1 MSGQCPDGQMLAIAF
16 PSIGIYVL
24 TDKIKLHTFYKQ
36 FLSILLM
43 LFSLQVGAQDLLRFE
58 VSAGNTDRT
67 DCPMSLSIDQIN
79 YNTDSLKLALF
90 EINGKVENA
99 VPFQLETASGAK
111 IWFIL
116 NGLTPKGTKRS
127 FVLRKV
133 LAPQSFQAGIEA
145 TKKDGALNL
154 SSGNKPILSYQIETV
169 NPPKGVSQLFK
180 RSAFLH
186 PVTSPG
192 GEVLT
197 RIQAPDHYHHY
208 GIWNPWTLTFIGKR
222 EVDFW
227 NLMKGEGTVRFAG
240 LISQVEG
247 PVYTGFKSLQEH
259 IDFGAVGG
267 DAVAMNELFDVRVW
281 NLNNQRYM
289 FDYASTLNTP
299 LDSGILLAAYRY
311 GGGIG
316 WRATEKWTKDN
327 SSVLTSEGKTR
338 KDADGSNAR
347 WCVVEGESATKEGRS
362 GILFLSYPTNRM
374 HPEPMRVWPMDA
386 NDGRGDMYFEF
397 CPIRNKD
404 WKIEKGNDYTLKYRL
419 VVFDGK
425 MTPEEA
431 ENYWQAFA
439 NPPAIYI
446 LK

>member
-1 MSGQCPDGQMLAIAF
+1 MPMWFKNNIMKIISIFIAVLLA
-16 PSIGIYVL
+16 
-24 TDKIKLHTFYKQ
+24 
-36 FLSILLM
+36 
-43 LFSLQVGAQDLLRFE
+43 VGVSAQDLLKFE
-58 VSAGNTDRT
+58 VSAGNTDRI
-67 DCPMSLSIDQIN
+67 DCPVSLSIDQLN

-90 EINGKVENA
+90 EVKGKTETA

-111 IWFIL
+111 LWFIL
-116 NGLTPKGTKRS
+116 NGQTLKNNKRT
-127 FVLRKV
+127 FILRKM
-133 LAPQSFQAGIEA
+133 LSPQMFKSGISA
-145 TKKDGALNL
+145 VQNNGALNL
-154 SSGNKPILSYQIETV
+154 FSGEKPILSYQIETV
-169 NPPKGVSQLFK
+169 NPPKGVSPLFK

-186 PVTSPG
+186 PVYSPG
-192 GEVLT
+192 GEMLT

-227 NLMKGEGTVRFAG
+227 NLYKGQGTVRFAG

-259 IDFGAVGG
+259 IDFGAVGA

-281 NLNNQRYM
+281 NINNQRYM
-289 FDYASTLNTP
+289 FDYVSTLNTP

-347 WCVVEGESATKEGRS
+347 WCIVDGESGTKEGSS
-362 GILFLSYPTNRM
+362 GILFLSFPANRM

-386 NDGRGDMYFEF
+386 NGGRGDMFFEF
-397 CPIRNKD
+397 CPIRHKD
-404 WKIEKGNDYTLKYRL
+404 WMIEKGNDYTLKYRL
-419 VVFDGK
+419 IIFDGK
-425 MTPEEA
+425 MTAEEA

-439 NPPAIYI
+439 NPPAITI

>member
-1 MSGQCPDGQMLAIAF
+1 MKFI
-16 PSIGIYVL
+16 
-24 TDKIKLHTFYKQ
+24 
-36 FLSILLM
+36 
-43 LFSLQVGAQDLLRFE
+43 FSLIAALFVLAANAQDLLKFE
-58 VSAGNTDRT
+58 VLAGNLDRS
-67 DCPMSLSIDQIN
+67 DCPVSLSIDQLN
-79 YNTDSLKLALF
+79 YNTDSLELALF
-90 EINGKVENA
+90 EVKGATETA
-99 VPFQLETASGAK
+99 VPFQLETVSGAK
-111 IWFIL
+111 VWFIL
-116 NGLTPKGTKRS
+116 SGQTLKNTKRT
-127 FVLRKV
+127 FIFRKTMS
-133 LAPQSFQAGIEA
+133 PQTFRSGISA
-145 TKKDGALNL
+145 IRKDGALNL
-154 SSGNKPILSYQIETV
+154 MSGEKPIFSYQIETV
-169 NPPKGVSQLFK
+169 NPPKGVSPFYK

-186 PVTSPG
+186 PVYSPG

-227 NLMKGEGTVRFAG
+227 NLAKGEGTVRFAG

-267 DAVAMNELFDVRVW
+267 DAVAMSELFDVRVW
-281 NLNNQRYM
+281 NLNNRRYL

-347 WCVVEGESATKEGRS
+347 WCVVEGESATREGRS
-362 GILFLSYPTNRM
+362 GILFLSYPANRM
-374 HPEPMRVWPMDA
+374 HPEPMRVWPLDA
-386 NDGRGDMYFEF
+386 NNGRGDMFFEF
-397 CPIRNKD
+397 CPIRHKA
-404 WKIEKGNDYTLKYRL
+404 WKIEKGSDYTLKYRL
-419 VVFDGK
+419 VIFDGE

-439 NPPAIYI
+439 NPPVITI

>member
-1 MSGQCPDGQMLAIAF
+1 MKMKVVTILIIGLLA
-16 PSIGIYVL
+16 
-24 TDKIKLHTFYKQ
+24 LHAE
-36 FLSILLM
+36 
-43 LFSLQVGAQDLLRFE
+43 AQDLLKFE

-67 DCPMSLSIDQIN
+67 DCPVSLSIDQIN

-90 EINGKVENA
+90 EVKEKSEIA
-99 VPFQLETASGAK
+99 VPFQIEIASGAK

-116 NGLTPKGTKRS
+116 NGQTLKNTKRS
-127 FVLRKV
+127 FVLRKS
-133 LAPQSFQAGIEA
+133 ANQQNIQSGIKMV
-145 TKKDGALNL
+145 KKDGGLNL

-169 NPPKGVSQLFK
+169 NPPKGVSPLFK

-227 NLMKGEGTVRFAG
+227 NLYKGQGTVRFVG

-247 PVYTGFKSLQEH
+247 PVYSGFKSLQEH
-259 IDFGAVGG
+259 VDFGSGG
-267 DAVAMNELFDVRVW
+267 GEVFVLKELFVVRVLTIA
-281 NLNNQRYM
+281 NHRYL
-289 FDYASTLNTP
+289 FDYESTLNTP

-316 WRATEKWTKDN
+316 FRATEKWTKDN
-327 SSVLTSEGKTR
+327 SSVLTSEGRTR

-347 WCVVEGESATKEGRS
+347 WCIIEGESASKEGRS
-362 GILFLSYPTNRM
+362 GILFLSYPANRM

-386 NDGRGDMYFEF
+386 NDGRGDMFFEF
-397 CPIRNKD
+397 CPIRHKD

-439 NPPAIYI
+439 NPPQIVI
-446 LK
+446 EPNSKKDKR

>member
-1 MSGQCPDGQMLAIAF
+1 MKIIF
-16 PSIGIYVL
+16 IFITVL
-24 TDKIKLHTFYKQ
+24 
-36 FLSILLM
+36 LSLGV
-43 LFSLQVGAQDLLRFE
+43 SAQDLLKFE
-58 VSAGNTDRT
+58 VSAGNTNRT
-67 DCPMSLSIDQIN
+67 DCPVSLQIDQLN

-90 EINGKVENA
+90 EINGKTESA
-99 VPFQLETASGAK
+99 IPFQLETASGAK
-111 IWFIL
+111 VWFIL
-116 NGLTPKGTKRS
+116 SGQTLKNTKRT
-127 FVLRKV
+127 FVFRKT
-133 LAPQSFQAGIEA
+133 LNPQIFKTGISA
-145 TKKDGALNL
+145 VKKDGALNL
-154 SSGNKPILSYQIETV
+154 KSGEKPILSYQIETV
-169 NPPKGVSQLFK
+169 NPPKGVSPLYK
-180 RSAFLH
+180 RSAFIH
-186 PVTSPG
+186 PVYSPE

-281 NLNNQRYM
+281 NIANQRYL
-289 FDYASTLNTP
+289 FDYVSTLNTP

-338 KDADGSNAR
+338 
-347 WCVVEGESATKEGRS
+347 
-362 GILFLSYPTNRM
+362 
-374 HPEPMRVWPMDA
+374 
-386 NDGRGDMYFEF
+386 
-397 CPIRNKD
+397 
-404 WKIEKGNDYTLKYRL
+404 
-419 VVFDGK
+419 
-425 MTPEEA
+425 
-431 ENYWQAFA
+431 
-439 NPPAIYI
+439 
-446 LK
+446 

>member
-1 MSGQCPDGQMLAIAF
+1 MKLITILFAIVMIVFQSA
-16 PSIGIYVL
+16 
-24 TDKIKLHTFYKQ
+24 
-36 FLSILLM
+36 
-43 LFSLQVGAQDLLRFE
+43 AQDLLRFE
-58 VSAGNTDRT
+58 VAAGNVDST
-67 DCPMSLSIDQIN
+67 DCPISLSIDQLN

-90 EINGKVENA
+90 EVKGKTETA

-116 NGLTPKGTKRS
+116 SSSTPKNTKRN
-127 FVLRKV
+127 FVLRKI
-133 LAPQSFQAGIEA
+133 LNPQAFQSGIKA
-145 TKKDGALNL
+145 VKKDGALNL
-154 SSGNKPILSYQIETV
+154 TSGNKPILSYQIETM
-169 NPPKGVSQLFK
+169 NSPKGVSPLFK

-186 PVTSPG
+186 PVCSPG

-227 NLMKGEGTVRFAG
+227 NLYKGQGTVRFAG

-259 IDFGAVGG
+259 VDFGAVGG

-281 NLNNQRYM
+281 NLNNQQYM
-289 FDYASTLNTP
+289 LDYASTLNTP

-362 GILFLSYPTNRM
+362 GILLLSYPTNRM

-386 NDGRGDMYFEF
+386 NGGRGDMYFEF
-397 CPIRNKD
+397 CPIRHKD

-419 VVFDGK
+419 IVFDGK

-439 NPPAIYI
+439 NPPSITT

>member
-1 MSGQCPDGQMLAIAF
+1 MKLIFNLIAALF
-16 PSIGIYVL
+16 VL
-24 TDKIKLHTFYKQ
+24 
-36 FLSILLM
+36 SAN
-43 LFSLQVGAQDLLRFE
+43 AQDLLKFE
-58 VSAGNTDRT
+58 VLAGNSNRS
-67 DCPMSLSIDQIN
+67 DCPVSLSIDQLN

-90 EINGKVENA
+90 EVLGTTETA

-116 NGLTPKGTKRS
+116 NGQTLKNTKRT

-133 LAPQSFQAGIEA
+133 RSPQTFRSGVSAIR
-145 TKKDGALNL
+145 KDGALNL
-154 SSGNKPILSYQIETV
+154 LSGGKPILSYQIETA
-169 NPPKGVSQLFK
+169 NPPKGVSPFYK

-186 PVTSPG
+186 PVYSPG

-227 NLMKGEGTVRFAG
+227 NLSKGEGTVRFAG

-259 IDFGAVGG
+259 IDFGAVGE
-267 DAVAMNELFDVRVW
+267 DAVAMSELFDVRVW
-281 NLNNQRYM
+281 NLNNRRYL

-299 LDSGILLAAYRY
+299 LDSGILLATYRY

-347 WCVVEGESATKEGRS
+347 WCVVEGESATREGRS
-362 GILFLSYPTNRM
+362 GILFLSYPSNRM
-374 HPEPMRVWPMDA
+374 HPEPMRVWPLDA
-386 NDGRGDMYFEF
+386 NDGRGDMFFEF
-397 CPIRNKD
+397 CPIRHKD

-419 VVFDGK
+419 VIFDGK

-439 NPPAIYI
+439 NPPVITI

>member
-1 MSGQCPDGQMLAIAF
+1 M
-16 PSIGIYVL
+16 
-24 TDKIKLHTFYKQ
+24 KLFT
-36 FLSILLM
+36 ILFM
-43 LFSLQVGAQDLLRFE
+43 ILFGLQAAAQDLLRFE
-58 VSAGNTDRT
+58 VTAGNTDRT
-67 DCPMSLSIDQIN
+67 DCPVSLSIDQLN

-90 EINGKVENA
+90 EIKGKTETA

-111 IWFIL
+111 VWFIL
-116 NGLTPKGTKRS
+116 SGQTPRNTKRI
-127 FVLRKV
+127 FVLRKT
-133 LAPQSFQAGIEA
+133 LTPPRFNSGIK
-145 TKKDGALNL
+145 TIRKDGALNL
-154 SSGNKPILSYQIETV
+154 SSGDKPILSYQIETV
-169 NPPKGVSQLFK
+169 NPPKGVSPLYK
-180 RSAFLH
+180 RSAFIH

-240 LISQVEG
+240 MLSQVEG

-289 FDYASTLNTP
+289 FDYVSTLNTP

-316 WRATEKWTKDN
+316 FRATEKWTKDN

-338 KDADGSNAR
+338 IDADGSNAR
-347 WCVVEGESATKEGRS
+347 WCIVEGESATKEGRS
-362 GILFLSYPTNRM
+362 GILFLSYPANRM
-374 HPEPMRVWPMDA
+374 HPEPMRVWPIDA
-386 NDGRGDMYFEF
+386 NGGRGDMYFEF
-397 CPIRNKD
+397 CPIRHKD
-404 WKIEKGNDYTLKYRL
+404 WRIDKGNDYTLRYRL
-419 VVFDGK
+419 VIFDGK

-439 NPPAIYI
+439 NPPAINI

>member
-1 MSGQCPDGQMLAIAF
+1 LLRVTSSGFRVNLQLETRNSKPKTMKLGTILFVFMIA
-16 PSIGIYVL
+16 
-24 TDKIKLHTFYKQ
+24 
-36 FLSILLM
+36 
-43 LFSLQVGAQDLLRFE
+43 LQANAQDLLKFE

-67 DCPMSLSIDQIN
+67 DCPVSLSIDQMN

-90 EINGKVENA
+90 EVRGKTETA
-99 VPFQLETASGAK
+99 VPFQMETASGAK
-111 IWFIL
+111 VWFIL
-116 NGLTPKGTKRS
+116 SGQTLKNTKRT
-127 FVLRKV
+127 FVFRKT
-133 LAPQSFQAGIEA
+133 LNPQTFKPGISA
-145 TKKDGALNL
+145 VKKDGALNL
-154 SSGNKPILSYQIETV
+154 KSGDKPIMSYQIETV
-169 NPPKGVSQLFK
+169 NPPKGVSSFYK

-186 PVTSPG
+186 PVYSPE

-259 IDFGAVGG
+259 VDFGAVGG

-281 NLNNQRYM
+281 NIANQRYM

-316 WRATEKWTKDN
+316 YRATEKWNKDN
-327 SSVLTSEGKTR
+327 SSVLTSEGKVR
-338 KDADGSNAR
+338 KNADGSNAR
-347 WCVVEGESATKEGRS
+347 WCIIEGESATKEGRS
-362 GILFLSYPTNRM
+362 GILFMSFPANRM
-374 HPEPMRVWPMDA
+374 HPEPMRVWPEDQ
-386 NDGRGDMYFEF
+386 NGRGDVYFEF
-397 CPIRNKD
+397 CPIRHKD
-404 WKIEKGNDYTLKYRL
+404 WKIEKGNDYTLRYRL
-419 VVFDGK
+419 VIFDGK

-439 NPPAIYI
+439 NPPMIVI
-446 LK
+446 DNGTNKK

>member
-1 MSGQCPDGQMLAIAF
+1 MKTIFIFIAV
-16 PSIGIYVL
+16 IL
-24 TDKIKLHTFYKQ
+24 T
-36 FLSILLM
+36 
-43 LFSLQVGAQDLLRFE
+43 VGVSAQDLLRFE

-67 DCPMSLSIDQIN
+67 DCPVSLSIDQLN

-90 EINGKVENA
+90 EIKGKTETA
-99 VPFQLETASGAK
+99 VPFQLETASGVKA
-111 IWFIL
+111 WFIL
-116 NGLTPKGTKRS
+116 SGQTLKNTKRT
-127 FVLRKV
+127 FVLRKT
-133 LAPQSFQAGIEA
+133 LSPQIFKTGIREIQ
-145 TKKDGALNL
+145 KDGALSL
-154 SSGNKPILSYQIETV
+154 FSGAKSILSYQIETV
-169 NPPKGVSQLFK
+169 NPPKGVSPFYK

-186 PVTSPG
+186 PVYSPG

-227 NLMKGEGTVRFAG
+227 NLYKGQGTVRFAG
-240 LISQVEG
+240 MISQVEG
-247 PVYTGFKSLQEH
+247 PVYNGFKSLQEH

-281 NLNNQRYM
+281 NIANQHYM
-289 FDYASTLNTP
+289 FDYMSTLNTP

-316 WRATEKWTKDN
+316 YRATEKWNKDN
-327 SSVLTSEGKTR
+327 STVLTSEGKVR
-338 KDADGSNAR
+338 KNADGTNAR
-347 WCVVEGESATKEGRS
+347 WCIIEGESATKEGRS
-362 GILFLSYPTNRM
+362 GILFMSFPANRM
-374 HPEPMRVWPMDA
+374 HPEPMRVWPEDQ
-386 NDGRGDMYFEF
+386 NGRGDVYFEF
-397 CPIRNKD
+397 CPIRHKD
-404 WKIEKGNDYTLKYRL
+404 WKLEKGNDYTLKYRL

-425 MTPEEA
+425 ITPEEA

-439 NPPAIYI
+439 NPPVITI